1 MSALPW
7 VLYDQWDGVDFF
19 ATEAEALARAASLI
33 EGYLVD
39 EQWNEDVDGIVIARL
54 THVVGHEDMTPPE
67 GREGEPWFHCVMV
80 PAVTAAAEAEAEERG
95 RDVLEREQEGR
106 P

>member
-54 THVVGHEDMTPPE
+54 THVVGHEDMTPPDD
-67 GREGEPWFHCVMV
+67 REGEPWFHCVMV
-80 PAVTAAAEAEAEERG
+80 PAVTAAAETEAEERG
-95 RDVLEREQEGR
+95 RDALEREQEAQR
-106 P
+106 